1 MSMSAW
7 GRAPAEPAGER
18 SLAPP
23 PSALP
28 ALSAPAASAAPCALA
43 RERLLWVYA
52 AGPMLLAVALLD
64 HLWAGGAWQALFS
77 QAPAALPFYGVVFGF
92 PHVLASFFLLGDK
105 TLARAAAPV
114 LAPAAAAAGILTAL
128 AWWLLDSRE
137 LALALIVSTMV
148 HVLGQQSG
156 LAAGQAGLARHG
168 SPWLTRLWRALLAV
182 TGCATAMALGGESRV
197 QVVAEPMFWLQCGN
211 VALLLST
218 LLAGVLSY
226 RARRQG
232 GDVRALLALQ
242 GTVLLGQ
249 GLVLAGYPLLGI
261 WLFRLVHDVT
271 AFLVYA
277 ALANARAQAAPGA
290 NRLYALLRLP
300 ARRPGLLL
308 WPLATGLT
316 VLLAGVAPLA
326 FFVALTWLHYLAEHR
341 LWRGAAG
348 LRRHLAMA

>member
-1 MSMSAW
+1 MTA
-7 GRAPAEPAGER
+7 RH
-18 SLAPP
+18 
-23 PSALP
+23 ALP
-28 ALSAPAASAAPCALA
+28 DPPGPPALG

-52 AGPMLLAVALLD
+52 AGPLLLAVALSD
-64 HLWAGGAWQALFS
+64 HLLAGGAWQALFT

-105 TLARAAAPV
+105 ALARAAAPV
-114 LAPAAAAAGILTAL
+114 LVPAAAAAVALTAL

-156 LAAGQAGLARHG
+156 LAVGQAGLARPSG
-168 SPWLTRLWRALLAV
+168 GGPPRWWPRWLPRVWRGLLAA

-197 QVVAEPMFWLQCGN
+197 QVVAEPVFWLQCAN

-226 RARRQG
+226 HAHRQG

-277 ALANARAQAAPGA
+277 ALANARARVAPGA
-290 NRLYALLRLP
+290 NRLYAVMRLP
-300 ARRPGLLL
+300 AQRPGLLL
-308 WPLATGLT
+308 WPLATLLT
-316 VLLAGVAPLA
+316 GLLAVVAPLA
-326 FFVALTWLHYLAEHR
+326 VFVALTWLHYLAEHR
-341 LWRGAAG
+341 LWRGASG
-348 LRRHLAMA
+348 LRRHLTMA